1 MADPTR
7 QSVLVEQ
14 AGAVR
19 VLTIDRPE
27 KRNALDIATLASITE
42 ALGEA
47 TAAGARAVVI
57 RGAGGHFCAGADL
70 GGGGGGGPSD
80 GPSYVSHLNDA
91 LAAVTG
97 SKLPVVAAVEGA
109 ALGAGMQLAA
119 ACDLRCV
126 APDARLGVP
135 AAKLGVMMDL
145 DRVRAL
151 ARAVGD
157 GTARA
162 MLLGAE
168 VFSGAD
174 LHRLGFAQRLGS
186 PADAVEWAH
195 DLAALAPLT
204 IAGHKLGLS
213 AYPDPDE
220 YRVAFEAAWS
230 SEDLQ
235 EGTASFR
242 ERRAPLFRGL

>member
-1 MADPTR
+1 MR
-7 QSVLVEQ
+7 VEQ
-14 AGAVR
+14 LGAVR
-19 VLTIDRPE
+19 VLTIDRPD
-27 KRNALDIATLASITE
+27 KRNALDIATLE
-42 ALGEA
+42 AFTRGVDDA
-47 TAAGARAVVI
+47 PAAGSRVVVVT
-57 RGAGGHFCAGADL
+57 GAGGHFCAGADL

-80 GPSYVSHLNDA
+80 GPSYVSHLNEA
-91 LAAVTG
+91 LGAVTR

-135 AAKLGVMMDL
+135 AAKLGVLMDL

-157 GTARA
+157 GPARA
-162 MLLGAE
+162 MLVGAE

-174 LHRLGFAQRLGS
+174 IHRLGFAQRLGS
-186 PADAVEWAH
+186 PADAIEWAH
-195 DLAALAPLT
+195 ELAALAPLT

-213 AYPDPDE
+213 TDPDE
-220 YRVAFEAAWS
+220 YQRAFDAAWS
-230 SEDLQ
+230 SEDLR
-235 EGTASFR
+235 EGTAAFR
-242 ERRAPLFRGL
+242 ERRPPRFRGL